1 MEHEIAVAAPYR
13 LDLTVSALRRLST
26 NVVDL
31 FTADGEYLRVLPG
44 FRRGLIARVRQ
55 PRPDLLAVRFERA
68 AAHDHRRGL
77 AIVRRILGVDRD
89 VSRFERVARRLPVLA
104 GLARRM
110 RGVRP
115 PRYPTLWEACVN
127 AVLFQ
132 QVSLRAASAIMNRF
146 VVALSRSRS
155 APIEFPAAER
165 LRRAGD
171 DVVRAAGVSANK
183 LATLRGV
190 ADALHSGALDDAMLD
205 ALPSVE
211 AAAVLRRLPGI
222 GPWTA
227 TVILLRGLGR
237 LDVFPASDSSVAH
250 NLAFVAGGAPIR
262 SDDRLDELLAAL
274 GPQRGM
280 LYYYL
285 LLARLEA
292 RGDLGRESA
301 VFAELRA
308 RRSAPARSYR

>member
-1 MEHEIAVAAPYR
+1 VNEHEIAVVAPYR

-31 FTADGEYLRVLPG
+31 FTGDGEYLRVLPG
-44 FRRGLIARVRQ
+44 FRRGVIARVRQ
-55 PRPDLLAVRFERA
+55 PRPNLLAVRFERA
-68 AAHDHRRGL
+68 AAHDHRRAL
-77 AIVRRILGVDRD
+77 AMIRRILGVDRD
-89 VSRFERVARRLPVLA
+89 VSQFERIAKRLPVLA
-104 GLARRM
+104 GLATRM

-132 QVSLRAASAIMNRF
+132 QVSLRAASAIMHRF
-146 VVALSRSRS
+146 IVTLSRSRGG
-155 APIEFPAAER
+155 PPVEFPAADR

-171 DVVRAAGVSANK
+171 DVVRAAGVSQNK
-183 LATLRGV
+183 LVALRGV
-190 ADALHSGALDDAMLD
+190 ADALHSGALDEPTLE

-211 AAAVLRRLPGI
+211 AAAVLRRLAGI

-250 NLAFVAGGAPIR
+250 NLAFVAGGATI
-262 SDDRLDELLAAL
+262 RLDELLAAL
-274 GPQRGM
+274 GSQRGM

-292 RGDLGRESA
+292 RGDLGRESSA
-301 VFAELRA
+301 FAEIRA
-308 RRSAPARSYR
+308 TQSAQARSCR